1 MGSLL
6 SPLRE
11 GKERPDEEANDP
23 AVHRLDATRFGLL
36 PESIEGHLGSAMGRE
51 HVPGH
56 RLGGRRTDT
65 RTMGCVPVRTGVS
78 DLRAART
85 SPDDRWGSD
94 VRMTGSRRVWIGL
107 AIALTMSLAV
117 ACSTEEPEGDP
128 PAAEAL
134 VGSSAPELSGENLT
148 AEGILDLASME
159 GKPTAVVFWFPECPH
174 CQENVP
180 ALQAAWEE
188 IADEANIL
196 TVGMVR
202 EDPDLDVTAGF
213 ETPRAFV
220 ATTGLSLP
228 TVLSD
233 WVTERDRWKLEG
245 VPTVFLLDG
254 DQIVRR
260 VMANPDPSEVVDAV
274 SDM

>member
-1 MGSLL
+1 M
-6 SPLRE
+6 
-11 GKERPDEEANDP
+11 
-23 AVHRLDATRFGLL
+23 T
-36 PESIEGHLGSAMGRE
+36 
-51 HVPGH
+51 
-56 RLGGRRTDT
+56 GRR
-65 RTMGCVPVRTGVS
+65 RT
-78 DLRAART
+78 
-85 SPDDRWGSD
+85 
-94 VRMTGSRRVWIGL
+94 WIGL
-107 AIALTMSLAV
+107 AIALTVPVAV
-117 ACSTEEPEGDP
+117 ACSADGPEGAP

-148 AEGILDLASME
+148 AEGTLDLASME

-180 ALQAAWEE
+180 ALEAAWGEV
-188 IADEANIL
+188 ADDANIL

-202 EDPDLDVTAGF
+202 EDPELEVTAGF
-213 ETPRAFV
+213 ETPQAFV

-233 WVTERDRWKLEG
+233 WVTARDRWKLEG

-260 VMANPDPSEVVDAV
+260 VMANPDPSDVVDAV
-274 SDM
+274 ADM